1 MEQSLNRLGASAA
14 GGLQWKRK
22 RSRGVGNTCKKQTW
36 LRAADV
42 TILFVVKQ
50 KGGMIED
57 TGGMSTGIVMEAEG
71 IGVMVAGGESTVL
84 IMMMRTE
91 THITDPDRMHSI
103 AVNMSV
109 MTTGVRNMGILLTGI
124 PMFNRQGMRI
134 STAAET
140 GAVITDTEIVHL
152 TLDILSAIA
161 SGFVVLMHLSLVAT
175 HILHVGRFELG
186 VHFTHQSEQTF
197 DACQTSVSALVVVVH
212 YFTPQHFIGLY
223 SRCDSRCCSD
233 TSVVPL

>member
-1 MEQSLNRLGASAA
+1 MNRLGASAA
-14 GGLQWKRK
+14 GGLQWKRE
-22 RSRGVGNTCKKQTW
+22 SPRGVRNTCKKQTW
-36 LRAADV
+36 PRAADV

-57 TGGMSTGIVMEAEG
+57 TGGMSTGIVIQAEG
-71 IGVMVAGGESTVL
+71 IGIMVAGGESTAL
-84 IMMMRTE
+84 IMMRIE

-109 MTTGVRNMGILLTGI
+109 ITTGVRNMGILLPGI
-124 PMFNRQGMRI
+124 PMLNGQGMRI

-140 GAVITDTEIVHL
+140 GAVITDTEIIHL

-175 HILHVGRFELG
+175 HILHGGKFELG
-186 VHFTHQSEQTF
+186 IHFAHQSEQTF
-197 DACQTSVSALVVVVH
+197 GVCQTSVSALVVVLH

-223 SRCDSRCCSD
+223 SQCDSRCCSD